1 MPLDSRFEEQ
11 EKRYTEIRSEF
22 LQTVC
27 RKCRTKNVA
36 VSWDVDIKT
45 MVDRVGE
52 PFGTLYFTCY
62 VLANLHVHAT
72 LASAFQRESI
82 DGTPDERNQNQAEF
96 AVMNAILTL
105 LAVVQ
110 SQDKVFSLGLA
121 NEIKTCQ
128 QDVDDVWKDRPHGPR
143 GRKPA
148 QS

>member
-1 MPLDSRFEEQ
+1 M
-11 EKRYTEIRSEF
+11 
-22 LQTVC
+22 
-27 RKCRTKNVA
+27 
-36 VSWDVDIKT
+36 SWDVDIKT

-52 PFGTLYFTCY
+52 PFGTLYLTCY

-72 LASAFQRESI
+72 LASAFQREST
-82 DGTPDERNQNQAEF
+82 DGTPDERNQNEAEF

-128 QDVDDVWKDRPHGPR
+128 AL
-143 GRKPA
+143 GR
-148 QS
+148 